1 MPPGPGTDLGPE
13 DTSSPGVPW
22 PPSPLAHS
30 GPSPDS
36 LFHPGNSSVP
46 HAPPRS
52 LPRPAGTLWWGGGR
66 VPTPRSGRWREV
78 QWGVGAG
85 GGQGRSPYSVCH
97 SAGVNIGGA
106 GSYIYEKPSAE
117 GPQVTGPIEVP
128 VVRAEERKA
137 SGPPRGPSKGGLG
150 SVSGRRGVPAARP
163 CPALTPPSLS
173 LQRHHVHGGAQ
184 RVSSLQ
190 QEGLLR

>member
-1 MPPGPGTDLGPE
+1 MCLLDPAQTWARKTPAAPGSPGPLLPLPILD
-13 DTSSPGVPW
+13 
-22 PPSPLAHS
+22 PPPTV
-30 GPSPDS
+30 
-36 LFHPGNSSVP
+36 SSVLVILASP
-46 HAPPRS
+46 TPLPEVCPSRLAPSGR
-52 LPRPAGTLWWGGGR
+52 GGG
-66 VPTPRSGRWREV
+66 VPTPQSGLWREV

-85 GGQGRSPYSVCH
+85 GGRGRSPYSVCH

-137 SGPPRGPSKGGLG
+137 GGPPRGPSKGGPG
-150 SVSGRRGVPAARP
+150 SVSGWRGVPAARP

-173 LQRHHVHGGAQ
+173 LQCHHVHGGAQ

-190 QEGLLR
+190 QEGLLW